1 VGNVSDN
8 YGTGGSLIGALNDA
22 WANGGGA
29 FLTDVIMPIA
39 VGDDP
44 TTMDR
49 GNEWFN
55 VSYSSSAVSGFEIT
69 AVVPDEGPDPM
80 PLRYTVSVAGGN
92 CILRNSTDPNSALTV
107 YEVPGRDV
115 DVIGPLSF
123 IYIKYD
129 GEVGPLIQAESYGSW
144 DRDGDRTYAL
154 LYVISIYELAAPGA
168 TILGTISLDTAYPS
182 TDPVQ
187 IDASSGNPI
196 PLLATGIFMDASAA
210 NITTDIITWE
220 STDTNEVTVT
230 SGGVIHAE
238 NPGSNVTVYINA
250 IIGNKVGMV
259 QVYTGTGV

>member
-1 VGNVSDN
+1 
-8 YGTGGSLIGALNDA
+8 
-22 WANGGGA
+22 
-29 FLTDVIMPIA
+29 
-39 VGDDP
+39 
-44 TTMDR
+44 
-49 GNEWFN
+49 
-55 VSYSSSAVSGFEIT
+55 
-69 AVVPDEGPDPM
+69 M